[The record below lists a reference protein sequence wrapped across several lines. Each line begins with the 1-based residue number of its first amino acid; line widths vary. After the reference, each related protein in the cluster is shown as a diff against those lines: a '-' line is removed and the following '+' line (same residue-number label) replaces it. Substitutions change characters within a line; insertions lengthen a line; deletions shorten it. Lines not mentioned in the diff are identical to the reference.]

1 MASIEEAAAATNS
14 ILEHVSSALERL
26 QGGFNGRIVNGF
38 GIYAD
43 PSNRHY
49 DLIEARKAI
58 DAALAVMKATK
69 WPTEAEY
76 DAHENA

>member
-1 MASIEEAAAATNS
+1 MASIEDATTATTT
-14 ILEHVSSALERL
+14 IQGHASSALERL

-38 GIYAD
+38 GIYVD
-43 PSNRHY
+43 PSMRHH

-58 DAALAVMKATK
+58 DAALAIMKATN
-69 WPTEAEY
+69 WPTEADY

>member
-1 MASIEEAAAATNS
+1 MASIEEAAAATNT
-14 ILEHVSSALERL
+14 IQEHVSSALERL

-43 PSNRHY
+43 PSNRHC

-58 DAALAVMKATK
+58 DAALTVMKATK

>member
-1 MASIEEAAAATNS
+1 MVLTVAS
-14 ILEHVSSALERL
+14 
-26 QGGFNGRIVNGF
+26 
-38 GIYAD
+38 YAD
-43 PSNRHY
+43 PSNRRY

-58 DAALAVMKATK
+58 DAALTVMKETK